1 LPGEEKT
8 EKATPK
14 KRRDERKKGHVP
26 VSKDAVAVATLFGG
40 IFALRLTVPAILSGM
55 ERMLDLCMAQ
65 IAQNVD
71 LTAVE
76 SQLWLECV
84 IAVAETLGPLIL
96 IVVLMGIV
104 ATMAQTRMLVT
115 TEPLKPKFERI
126 NPGKGFKR
134 LFSLN
139 SVIEAL
145 KGILKISI
153 LLYLVYSCLADMIAV
168 SQRYMYADLTG
179 ACTHLFEAVF
189 SMLLKVGGA
198 FLVIAAADFGYQW
211 WDYERQMKMTKQEI
225 KEEYKQTEGDPQV
238 KSKIKQIQRQMAQS
252 RMMQQVPGADVV
264 VRNPTHFA
272 VALRYHPGEDD
283 APVVLAKGKDYLA
296 QRIVDTAQ
304 KHNISIV
311 ENVPLARALYAQ
323 AELNQQIPPDLY
335 EGVAEVMV
343 YLFKLGK
350 LKGRSEKTGA
360 PKQ

>member
-14 KRRDERKKGHVP
+14 KRRDERKKGHVA
-26 VSKDAVAVATLFGG
+26 VSRDVVAVATLFGG
-40 IFALRLTVPAILSGM
+40 IAALRLAVPAAVTGM
-55 ERMLDLCMAQ
+55 ERLFSLCMTQ
-65 IAQNVD
+65 IAAGSE
-71 LTAVE
+71 LLAE
-76 SQLWLECV
+76 GKQLWVECAWAAAQ
-84 IAVAETLGPLIL
+84 AVAPIML
-96 IVVLMGIV
+96 IVVLVGIV
-104 ATMAQTRMLVT
+104 ATMAQTRLLVT
-115 TEPLKPKFERI
+115 TEPLRPKFERI
-126 NPGKGFKR
+126 NPFKGFKR

-153 LLYLVYSCLADMIAV
+153 LLYLVYSCLADMITIA
-168 SQRYMYADLTG
+168 QRYMYADLTA
-179 ACTHLFEAVF
+179 ACTYLLEAIF

-238 KSKIKQIQRQMAQS
+238 KGKIKQIQRQMAQA

-283 APVVLAKGKDYLA
+283 APVVLAKGKDYVA
-296 QRIVDTAQ
+296 QRIVDTAE

-343 YLFKLGK
+343 YLYKLGK
-350 LKGRSEKTGA
+350 LKGRKDKTGA
-360 PKQ
+360 PPQ

>member
-14 KRRDERKKGHVP
+14 KRRDERKKGHVA
-26 VSKDAVAVATLFGG
+26 VSKDVVAVATLFGG
-40 IFALRLTVPAILSGM
+40 IVALRLVAPTVISGM
-55 ERMLDLCMAQ
+55 ERLIGLCMAQ
-65 IAQNVD
+65 IAQEEE
-71 LTAVE
+71 LSAIGGR
-76 SQLWLECV
+76 LWIECV
-84 IAVAETLGPLIL
+84 AAVAEVLAPILL
-96 IVVLMGIV
+96 IVVLLGVV

-126 NPGKGFKR
+126 NPFKGFKR

-153 LLYLVYSCLADMIAV
+153 LLYLVYSCLMDMISVA
-168 SQRYMYADLTG
+168 QRYMYADLAA
-179 ACTHLFEAVF
+179 ACNHLLEAVF

-238 KSKIKQIQRQMAQS
+238 KGKIKQIQRQMAQA

-283 APVVLAKGKDYLA
+283 APVVLAKGKDHLA
-296 QRIVDTAQ
+296 QRIVDTAEA
-304 KHNISIV
+304 HNISII

-343 YLFKLGK
+343 YLYKLGK
-350 LKGRSEKTGA
+350 LKDGREKTKT
-360 PKQ
+360 PPQ